1 MKKNWLHISLI
12 VFSSIVVWTI
22 VTFSDNFYTNVYL
35 PVRIHVQ
42 NPDYAINSVSEKFVI
57 VGLQG
62 EGWVLS
68 SYYWGANKYFDYT
81 VKEDKSEILVSTREL
96 IKQEHIFTS
105 SVNIMNITP
114 ELLKITLDK
123 KLIKEVFVKPKFQ
136 ISLDNNYGLIDEPKI
151 EPIKITIS
159 GPASI
164 VKKIDTVFTRKI
176 SVNHA
181 TDSVQ
186 INSKV
191 NLPKYVS
198 SNISDVIVEFDI
210 QKIVDKQVVNVP
222 IKIIG
227 MSDKNKKL
235 LIFPDKINVSIR
247 GGIDIV
253 GRINAS
259 DITAFISFKEA
270 LADTTASLIP
280 HIRLPK
286 GVELVTFTP
295 DKIDYIIK
303 K

>member
-12 VFSSIVVWTI
+12 VFFSIVVWTI

-42 NPDYAINSVSEKFVI
+42 NPDYAISSVSDKFVI
-57 VGLQG
+57 VGIQG

-81 VKEDKSEILVSTREL
+81 IRGNKKEILVPTRDL

-105 SVNIMNITP
+105 TVNIVNISP

-123 KLIKEVFVKPKFQ
+123 KLKKEVFVKPNYKL
-136 ISLDNNYGLIDEPKI
+136 SLDDNYGLIDKPKI
-151 EPIKITIS
+151 EPIKLTIF

-164 VKKIDTVFTRKI
+164 VSKIDTIFTEQI

-181 TDSVQ
+181 TDSMR
-186 INSKV
+186 INSEI
-191 NLPKYVS
+191 NLPKYVTA
-198 SNISDVIVEFDI
+198 NISNVVVEFDI

-227 MSDKNKKL
+227 NTDRNKKL
-235 LIFPDKINVSIR
+235 LIFPDKINVTVR

-270 LADTTASLIP
+270 LADTTASLVP
-280 HIRLPK
+280 HIRLTK
-286 GVELVTFTP
+286 GVKLVTFAP
-295 DKIDYIIK
+295 GKIDYIIK